1 MLNFV
6 QFLNN
11 PMDSNKLEQMR
22 DMQLTEDFTFAIYF
36 LNILT
41 LPCQRNEYGIE
52 VYLAKLLDKWNH
64 QLVPYPLFYSDLS
77 ESVGFL
83 KRINVD

>member
-22 DMQLTEDFTFAIYF
+22 DIELTDDFMFAIYL
-36 LNILT
+36 LNIQT
-41 LPCQRNEYGIE
+41 LPCQGNEYGIE
-52 VYLAKLLDKWNH
+52 VYLAKLLEKWNH
-64 QLVPYPLFYSDLS
+64 HLVLYPLLYTDLS
-77 ESVGFL
+77 ESVGF
-83 KRINVD
+83 